1 MTLNLEDF
9 EPVAYGVLEGG
20 DIESC
25 GFGYIAAWSE
35 ACHEHINEAISEH
48 NIEGAGDWKV
58 VDFYTAS
65 QMQQVIDQC
74 NTDQEMIKKQQSLID
89 AGFQLCE
96 IKDKRL
102 VAAQA
107 KNERLREALN
117 TGAEKLFSHCDNY
130 GPEHLWEPDICHIST
145 IAYSIKQAL
154 ATTSPSDA
162 LREYDSKLVD
172 EFIHKF
178 KRHVGG
184 DGEFWLH
191 ELEDFA
197 DKIRKGKF

>member
-1 MTLNLEDF
+1 MTLKLEDF
-9 EPVAYGVLEGG
+9 EPVATKLETQQFSTFHV
-20 DIESC
+20 DLADSIKLK
-25 GFGYIAAWSE
+25 ALPA
-35 ACHEHINEAISEH
+35 
-48 NIEGAGDWKV
+48 GATI
-58 VDFYTAS
+58 YTAS

-89 AGFQLCE
+89 AGLQLCE

-102 VAAQA
+102 AAAQA

-130 GPEHLWEPDICHIST
+130 GPEHLWEPDICHTST
-145 IAYSIKQAL
+145 IAYSNKQAL
-154 ATTSPSDA
+154 PTTSPSDA